1 MELKLL
7 SFDQM
12 ERMAKCYKDVPVE
25 PLIVAL
31 PSIFSK
37 APFDQIPY
45 KVISKSSGW
54 DGENGTLV
62 FPDDNVN
69 VMTILHEISHYLLCP
84 PERLKD
90 NNFGLGWGDSS
101 GLLFGNAPV
110 TAKGN
115 EAEKEEEAVC
125 DLTIALA
132 KKLRVPIPAI
142 MDEMYYANISGF
154 ILNSPD
160 QARDCAKESLA
171 LIKNRNIE
179 RFGFKVVYPG

>member
-12 ERMAKCYKDVPVE
+12 ERMVKRNRDLAQKAQIVP
-25 PLIVAL
+25 L
-31 PSIFSK
+31 PSILSK

-45 KVISKSSGW
+45 KVDEYTSGW
-54 DGENGTLV
+54 DGKKGVLFFSKEET
-62 FPDDNVN
+62 N
-69 VMTILHEISHYLLCP
+69 VMSILHEVSHYFLCP
-84 PERLKD
+84 PERLKV

-101 GLLFGNAPV
+101 GLESSPRTIGMS
-110 TAKGN
+110 

-132 KKLRVPIPAI
+132 KKLRVPMTGI
-142 MDEMYYANISGF
+142 MWEMDYANIRNF
-154 ILNSPD
+154 ILNQPD
-160 QARDCAKESLA
+160 QAKATAKESFA